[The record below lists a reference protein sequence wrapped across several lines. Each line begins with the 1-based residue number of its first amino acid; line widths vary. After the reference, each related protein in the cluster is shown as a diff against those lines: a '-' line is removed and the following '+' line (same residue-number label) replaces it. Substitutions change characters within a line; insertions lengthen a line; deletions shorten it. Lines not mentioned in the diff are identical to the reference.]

1 MENFEMNQE
10 IQKKK
15 RIISSAMKDE
25 KADLVLK
32 GGKYLNLFT
41 GELLKGDIAI
51 TEGIISG
58 IGSFEGLKEIDARG
72 RIIIPGFID
81 SHIHLESS
89 LVTPYQFAKAVIPHG
104 TTAVITDPH
113 EIANVMG
120 TDGIDYMLQASEG
133 LPLDIFFVIP
143 SCVPATSFD
152 ENHAKLTYKSI
163 EPFFSNPRVLGL
175 GELMD
180 FVGLTEGKTEILEK
194 IVLAEKGQKII
205 DGHAPDLSGK
215 QLQAYVASGI
225 YSDHECSTYDNALE
239 KLRLGQWIMIREGT
253 AAKNLEALIPLMVPQ
268 FSSRLLFATD
278 DKHPNDILNF
288 GHIDLIVRNAIKRGV
303 DPMIAIKIATLN
315 AAQYFGL
322 KNTGAVAPGYRADL
336 LMIESFEGLDIETVI
351 KNGKVVY
358 EHMKTISIG
367 KPVVSEQLVERAS
380 STIRITE
387 PQIKDFQNNS
397 PLGLIGLVKD
407 QIITKNLGK
416 ATMIDL
422 PRDILKVAIV
432 ERHHATGHIGLG
444 FIKGYG
450 LQTGAVATSIAH
462 DAHNIIVVGTNEKD
476 MVAAVKEIRR
486 IKGGMTIVTNGK
498 AVASLA
504 LNIAGLMSTLSL
516 DQVNDKLEDLKG
528 RAHRLGVSYDIDP
541 FMTLSFIS
549 LSVIPEVRLLTK
561 GVFDVLTQKYI

>member
-1 MENFEMNQE
+1 MENFHLDIEV
-10 IQKKK
+10 QKKK
-15 RIISSAMKDE
+15 RIIATAMKQE

-32 GGKYLNLFT
+32 GGKYVNLFT
-41 GELLKGDIAI
+41 GELLKADIAI

-58 IGSFEGLKEIDARG
+58 IGSFEGNKEMDIRG
-72 RIIIPGFID
+72 RIVIPGFID

-113 EIANVMG
+113 EITNVMG

-133 LPLDIFFVIP
+133 LPVDIFFVIP

-152 ENHAKLTYKSI
+152 ENHAKLLSKAI
-163 EPFFSNPRVLGL
+163 EPYLSNPRVLGL

-180 FVGLTEGKTEILEK
+180 FVGLTEGKPEILEK
-194 IVLAEKGQKII
+194 IALSEKYSKIT
-205 DGHAPDLSGK
+205 DGHAPNLSGNS
-215 QLQAYVASGI
+215 LQAYVAAGI
-225 YSDHECSTYDNALE
+225 YSDHECSTYENALE
-239 KLRLGQWIMIREGT
+239 KIRLGQWIMVREGT
-253 AAKNLEALIPLMVPQ
+253 AAKNLEALIPLMTPQ
-268 FSSRLLFATD
+268 FSGRLLFATD

-288 GHIDLIVRNAIKRGV
+288 GHMDFIVKNAIKRGV
-303 DPMIAIKIATLN
+303 DPFIAIRIATLN
-315 AAQYFGL
+315 PALYFGL
-322 KNTGAVAPGYRADL
+322 KNTGAIAPGYKADL
-336 LMIESFEGLDIETVI
+336 LVIDSLEGLDIEAVL
-351 KNGKVVY
+351 KNGKILY
-358 EHMKTISIG
+358 EHMNTISIS
-367 KPVVSEQLVERAS
+367 KPSISESLSEHAS
-380 STIRITE
+380 STIRIAE
-387 PQIKDFQNNS
+387 PQIKDFQNTS

-416 ATMIDL
+416 ATIIDL
-422 PRDILKVAIV
+422 SRDILKVAVV

-450 LQTGAVATSIAH
+450 LQKGAIATSIAH

-486 IKGGMTIVTNGK
+486 IKGGMTIVTSGK
-498 AVASLA
+498 AVASLP
-504 LNIAGLMSTLSL
+504 LNIAGLMSSQSL
-516 DQVNDKLEDLKG
+516 DQVNEKLEDLKG

-541 FMTLSFIS
+541 FMTLSFIC

-561 GVFDVLTQKYI
+561 GVFDVLSQKYL